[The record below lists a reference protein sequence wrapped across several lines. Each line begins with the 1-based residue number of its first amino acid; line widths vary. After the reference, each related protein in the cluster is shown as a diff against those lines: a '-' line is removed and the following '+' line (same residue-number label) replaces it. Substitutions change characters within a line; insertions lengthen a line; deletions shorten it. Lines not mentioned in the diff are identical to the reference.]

1 MSTLFRNKKDGW
13 WKLRDLIAEGKGF
26 HNSTGSFRGGDIFSG
41 KGRLPEEWWT
51 GSIGTL
57 RDSITDYVIYSYG
70 TPIAWHICKTADGLT
85 VDCWVQPDESYS
97 VTTTGH
103 QNLVQVALSRL

>member
-41 KGRLPEEWWT
+41 KGRLSEDWWT
-51 GSIGTL
+51 EL
-57 RDSITDYVIYSYG
+57 RDQITDYVIYSYN
-70 TPIAWHICKTADGLT
+70 TPIAWHVCKTAEGRT
-85 VDCWVQPDESYS
+85 VDFWVQPGEHYS
-97 VTTTGH
+97 TTTTGH
-103 QNLVQVALSRL
+103 QNLVKVALSQL